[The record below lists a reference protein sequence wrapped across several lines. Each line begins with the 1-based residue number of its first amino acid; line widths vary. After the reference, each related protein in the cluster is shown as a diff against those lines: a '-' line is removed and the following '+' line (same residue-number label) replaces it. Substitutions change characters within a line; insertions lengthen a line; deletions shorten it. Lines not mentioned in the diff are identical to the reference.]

1 MGSAA
6 AWALTQRG
14 AEVDLYEQFSLD
26 HARGSS
32 HGDARIFR
40 VSYPQ
45 PEYVALALESLPLW
59 RELEAE
65 AGIQLLRPTGSL
77 DVGNDLPH
85 AAAMDA
91 RGVDYEPLS
100 VEELRERYGMT
111 VTGGGVFQ
119 RDGGVLHADGC
130 RRALADRAVAGGA
143 RLHERTRVEDLDS
156 VDADAVVVTAGS
168 WVNRLGFD
176 LPVRVTRETVAY
188 FDIGRQ
194 TPRRK
199 GLALSANEDRPPLP
213 TIIDWGPHLLAYA
226 LMSSDGLL
234 KVGLHMAGHETDPDV
249 EEAADPDLV
258 AGARQWVE
266 SRFGI
271 APGAQ
276 RPESCLYTTTPDE
289 SFVLERRG
297 RYVVGSACS
306 GHGFKFAPAIGVR
319 LAALALGDTGA

>member
-1 MGSAA
+1 MVGSAA
-6 AWALTQRG
+6 ALALTRRG
-14 AEVDLYEQFSLD
+14 ADVDLYEQFAHD

-65 AGIQLLRPTGSL
+65 AGVQVLRQTGSL
-77 DVGNDLPH
+77 DVGEDLPH

-91 RGVDYEPLS
+91 HGVEYEPLS
-100 VEELRERYGMT
+100 VDALHARYGMT
-111 VTGGGVFQ
+111 VTGGGVLQ
-119 RDGGVLHADGC
+119 RDGGVLHADRA
-130 RRALADRAVAGGA
+130 RRAFAERAVAGGA
-143 RLHERTRVEDLDS
+143 RLHERTHIHELDS

-168 WVNRLGFD
+168 WVNRFGFD

-194 TPRRK
+194 T
-199 GLALSANEDRPPLP
+199 P

-234 KVGLHMAGHETDPDV
+234 KVGLHMAGHETDPDR
-249 EEAADPDLV
+249 EEAANPELV
-258 AGARQWVE
+258 EGARRWVE
-266 SRFGI
+266 TRFGI
-271 APGAQ
+271 APEAQ
-276 RPESCLYTTTPDE
+276 RPETCLYTTTPDE

-319 LAALALGDTGA
+319 LAALALGDASP